1 MLRKRHNF
9 FATRFTGSRL
19 IILDQTKLPN
29 FITYLELKNHKQV
42 ITAIKELKIRGAPL
56 IGVAGAYGLSLAS
69 LHNCNRSYLKKVANE
84 LKSARPTAVNL
95 TWTID
100 RMLTK
105 INDKKI
111 PNNKLSG
118 ALLSEAS
125 KIEKQENENSLK
137 IGNIGAQLI
146 KNNMTI
152 MTICNT
158 GRLAVPGIGTA
169 LGVIYTAHQQY
180 KNIKVYVLETRP
192 LLQGARLT
200 AFELRNAKIPYTL
213 ITDNMMG
220 SVMNPAPIVEVNEEN
235 MKTQQTISSQLNN
248 RGGANKVDIVLVGA
262 DRIVRNGD
270 TANKIGTLTLA
281 ITAHHYKVPFYVVAP
296 TSSFDLNKKTG
307 EEIVIE
313 ERDKKEII
321 YINNKLIAPS
331 QSNVYNPAFDIT
343 PNKLITGIIT
353 EKGIIYPPYSK
364 NIRV

>member
-1 MLRKRHNF
+1 
-9 FATRFTGSRL
+9 
-19 IILDQTKLPN
+19 
-29 FITYLELKNHKQV
+29 
-42 ITAIKELKIRGAPL
+42 
-56 IGVAGAYGLSLAS
+56 
-69 LHNCNRSYLKKVANE
+69 
-84 LKSARPTAVNL
+84 
-95 TWTID
+95 
-100 RMLTK
+100 
-105 INDKKI
+105 
-111 PNNKLSG
+111 
-118 ALLSEAS
+118 
-125 KIEKQENENSLK
+125 
-137 IGNIGAQLI
+137 
-146 KNNMTI
+146 
-152 MTICNT
+152 
-158 GRLAVPGIGTA
+158 
-169 LGVIYTAHQQY
+169 
-180 KNIKVYVLETRP
+180 
-192 LLQGARLT
+192 
-200 AFELRNAKIPYTL
+200 
-213 ITDNMMG
+213 
-220 SVMNPAPIVEVNEEN
+220 